1 MNEEVWMAQP
11 AGSPPSVT
19 LPPAPLLEALVVVDV
34 ELEVVVDVE
43 LKVEVDTPLLVLV
56 DVELAV
62 DEEPPFPSPA

>member
-11 AGSPPSVT
+11 AGSPPSVA
-19 LPPAPLLEALVVVDV
+19 LPPAPLLEALVVVEVGPEVVADV
-34 ELEVVVDVE
+34 ELEVVVDP
-43 LKVEVDTPLLVLV
+43 PLLVLV